1 MDHQFLHE
9 IYDGVKDIDLF
20 FRLMINIMP
29 SNEIKIIIIVFNPTL
44 SNDRSAYIMDNVV
57 NPLLIGFSEC
67 S

>member
-1 MDHQFLHE
+1 MDLQFLHE